1 MIKLLI
7 IFTYDL
13 TNESSATLKNFN
25 DANRNR
31 DPAKYAFSSENFFK
45 NKKKTG
51 RKPRI
56 RKSAITGNKIKMK
69 KKKTHKYILDAIPIK
84 ADRHFAS

>member
-31 DPAKYAFSSENFFK
+31 DPAKYAFRSENFFK
-45 NKKKTG
+45 NKKNRSETSYTQK
-51 RKPRI
+51 
-56 RKSAITGNKIKMK
+56 
-69 KKKTHKYILDAIPIK
+69 
-84 ADRHFAS
+84 RHHWQ